1 MMTETDG
8 QTMTE
13 EMSFMCQ
20 SVGIGP
26 VDTREKREGKIERI
40 NRGMYS
46 KNCKYWDKQVRSDI
60 ADPGQTGPKVIFG
73 VLVFF
78 RIFIVFLS

>member
-13 EMSFMCQ
+13 EMSFMFQ

-40 NRGMYS
+40 NQGMY
-46 KNCKYWDKQVRSDI
+46 
-60 ADPGQTGPKVIFG
+60 A
-73 VLVFF
+73 VFSLI
-78 RIFIVFLS
+78 RAPYYNFLLL